1 MPLFNSVQVGTID
14 NAHKGRM
21 EAYLTSLLNMNP
33 DRHMAKGAV
42 FNGADIVMFEATRTE
57 SEGVQH
63 LESHEMTMAAGK
75 IP

>member
-1 MPLFNSVQVGTID
+1 
-14 NAHKGRM
+14 M